1 VGDGQQKIPLMKQIG
16 SIELKVSKSGRA
28 LFVGPI

>member
-1 VGDGQQKIPLMKQIG
+1 VVDGQQKIPPMKQIG
-16 SIELKVSKSGRA
+16 SIELEVSKA